1 MSDDPETP
9 ARPRASRFREHTN
22 TNSTIRPPPDELWK
36 DIGIEQLIEQFNEE
50 NKAPPVLRRNVSR
63 DSAASN
69 GSGGSNVAAGS
80 APLRKSLENRAP
92 GKNEARSGLVSSA
105 PAPAASEG
113 AFGRFQRAFASVF
126 GSVLGKRK
134 AGNVD
139 AEKDKG
145 KQLLDERKK
154 AANAAYYE
162 AKELGLLPTPKVFVR
177 PGLAAKSHNCGM
189 SHLNLWQGIDFEL
202 TKIVADGTTPIR
214 SPRTPT
220 LYRTPSKKDLNKQKK
235 LSKRVSDLEF
245 KLASA
250 RKELQSVLHDGTIPA
265 VPPLPVVLPPTPTT
279 SLSENE
285 TSPQEHTTSP
295 ASTHEKSGK
304 ITKKRKATT
313 IDDTE
318 YIPVPTDSDGDL
330 SMSAPSE
337 PERER
342 TIKRVKSSASRK
354 NLKRQSTRLRKKLSK
369 SSMGKDE
376 VVTVVPDGVSVPPI
390 PAIPKGVKGKKVEVG
405 DDGYGGLEHEMF

>member
-1 MSDDPETP
+1 MSDEPETP

-50 NKAPPVLRRNVSR
+50 NKAPPVLRRNVSN
-63 DSAASN
+63 DSAVSN
-69 GSGGSNVAAGS
+69 GSGASSAAA
-80 APLRKSLENRAP
+80 APTLFKVSSEARAP
-92 GKNEARSGLVSSA
+92 GKREAKSVAVAVA
-105 PAPAASEG
+105 PGAPAASEG
-113 AFGRFQRAFASVF
+113 PFGRFQRAFASVF
-126 GSVLGKRK
+126 GGVLGKRK

-139 AEKDKG
+139 AEKDKS
-145 KQLLDERKK
+145 KQILDERKK
-154 AANAAYYE
+154 AANAAYHE
-162 AKELGLLPTPKVFVR
+162 AKELGLLPTPKVFIR
-177 PGLAAKSHNCGM
+177 PSLAAKSHKC
-189 SHLNLWQGIDFEL
+189 
-202 TKIVADGTTPIR
+202 VADGTTPIR

-250 RKELQSVLHDGTIPA
+250 RKELQSVLHDGT
-265 VPPLPVVLPPTPTT
+265 VPPVPALPVVLPPTPTT

-285 TSPQEHTTSP
+285 TSPQEHTTTP
-295 ASTHEKSGK
+295 APEKHVGK

-313 IDDTE
+313 IDDSD
-318 YIPVPTDSDGDL
+318 YKPIPTDSDGDI
-330 SMSAPSE
+330 SMSAASE
-337 PERER
+337 PEIER
-342 TIKRVKSSASRK
+342 TIKRVKSSATRK
-354 NLKRQSTRLRKKLSK
+354 NLKRQSTRLQKKLSR
-369 SSMGKDE
+369 SSMNKDDE

-390 PAIPKGVKGKKVEVG
+390 PAIPKNVKGKKVDVG